1 MWVFLLWVLQQWV
14 ALLCFLLSPWWL
26 LRSLRPPPPSAPGG
40 VRSAGA
46 RPPLAGSGSVAC
58 FSPDAAL
65 AGSVAVAMR
74 PPASSSLIDSGQMAG
89 SSSSLDGRVET
100 ESPRQGSSA
109 SRNTPRI
116 VSAKSNS
123 RRGKRRLALSM
134 SDRPR
139 NAKRVQVNANSAVNR
154 AATTSRVGISVAA
167 RTNLASRKRSSH
179 QALITDFTNSKRLRT
194 NQTES
199 SSSPDIETPRGVHCI
214 GANFPT

>member
-1 MWVFLLWVLQQWV
+1 M
-14 ALLCFLLSPWWL
+14 
-26 LRSLRPPPPSAPGG
+26 
-40 VRSAGA
+40 SAGA
-46 RPPLAGSGSVAC
+46 MLPLAGSGPVAC
-58 FSPDAAL
+58 RGP
-65 AGSVAVAMR
+65 AVAPVETVAAAMLFLAT
-74 PPASSSLIDSGQMAG
+74 PSPIVSGQMAC
-89 SSSSLDGRVET
+89 SSLNDRVET

-109 SRNTPRI
+109 SSNAPNI

-123 RRGKRRLALSM
+123 RRGKRRLALPA

-139 NAKRVQVNANSAVNR
+139 NAKRVHVNANSAVNI
-154 AATTSRVGISVAA
+154 ATTASRAGNSVAA

-179 QALITDFTNSKRLRT
+179 QALITDFTNPKRLRT